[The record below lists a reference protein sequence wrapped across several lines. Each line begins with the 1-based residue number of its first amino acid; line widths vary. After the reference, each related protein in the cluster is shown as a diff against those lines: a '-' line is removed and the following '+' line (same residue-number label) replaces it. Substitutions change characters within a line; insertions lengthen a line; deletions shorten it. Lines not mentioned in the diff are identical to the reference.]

1 MVSLNPR
8 QNEYNGEVSTVGT
21 VQFDSYGNL
30 TANSNGTPQQW
41 CNVSFSH
48 NGRDFKTSARI
59 MGSNVDKLSS
69 LTKGDI
75 LFVSLEEYNG
85 ELMIDA
91 LALASGDRISIEE
104 LGDIFATSTA
114 AKPAEAAL

>member
-21 VQFDSYGNL
+21 VQFDSFGNL

-48 NGRDFKTSARI
+48 NGKEFHTSARI
-59 MGSNVDKLSS
+59 MGSNVDKLAN
-69 LTKGDI
+69 LTKGDS
-75 LFVSLEEYNG
+75 LFVSLEEYEG
-85 ELMIDA
+85 DLMIDI
-91 LALASGDRISIEE
+91 LAIASGDRISVAE
-104 LGDIFATSTA
+104 LGNIFAA
-114 AKPAEAAL
+114 ATETAEAAL